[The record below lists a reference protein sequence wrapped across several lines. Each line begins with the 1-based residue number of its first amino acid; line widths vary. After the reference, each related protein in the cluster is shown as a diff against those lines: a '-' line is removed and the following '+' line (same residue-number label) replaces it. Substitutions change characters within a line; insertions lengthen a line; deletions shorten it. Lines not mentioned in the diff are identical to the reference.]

1 MFKTRVDDPAA
12 HQRDLGARP
21 HVAIRT
27 FPAPTAQRPRA
38 GRPSPNSGR
47 PRNVGEGET
56 RPVRS
61 GQEQIPGLIREMDRV
76 CTLVR
81 VYTK

>member
-27 FPAPTAQRPRA
+27 FPALTAQRPRA
-38 GRPSPNSGR
+38 DRPSPNSGR
-47 PRNVGEGET
+47 PGSVGEGET
-56 RPVRS
+56 RPVGTR
-61 GQEQIPGLIREMDRV
+61 EQIHRFIGEMDRV